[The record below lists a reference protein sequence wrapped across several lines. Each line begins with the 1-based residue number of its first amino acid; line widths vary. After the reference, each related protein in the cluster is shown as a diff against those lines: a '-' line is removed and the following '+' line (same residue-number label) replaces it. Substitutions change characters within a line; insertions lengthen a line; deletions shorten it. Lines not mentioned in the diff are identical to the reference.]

1 MPRQP
6 VALENNK
13 KHLTYAEKERR
24 ENNEKAVKPKR
35 RGRIVCPDYLDEVA
49 KAEFQRLVKELKD
62 LDIITSIDISSLA
75 ICCDSYSKWK
85 QATEFV
91 NRTGL
96 LKVKENR
103 YGDKTIEN
111 NPAIKDALRY
121 GELYRKMTIECGL
134 TPNARLRLA
143 AKDVNA
149 GEPQDEL
156 YQFLKATTAKLIG
169 SMNITS

>member
-6 VALENNK
+6 VALINSK
-13 KHLTYAEKERR
+13 KHLTKAEKERR
-24 ENNEKAVKPKR
+24 ENNEIAVKPKR
-35 RGRIVCPDYLDEVA
+35 AGKIECPDYLDDVA
-49 KAEFQRLVKELKD
+49 SAEFNRLVKELKD
-62 LDIITSIDISSLA
+62 LDIITSIDTTSLA
-75 ICCDSYSKWK
+75 ICCDAYSKWK

-103 YGDKTIEN
+103 YGDKSIEN

-143 AKDVNA
+143 AKETNVA
-149 GEPQDEL
+149 EPQDEL
-156 YQFLKATTAKLIG
+156 YQFLKATAG
-169 SMNITS
+169 STTDSRKK

>member
-6 VALENNK
+6 VALENNR
-13 KHLTYAEKERR
+13 KHLTNAEKERR
-24 ENNEKAVKPKR
+24 ESNEQAIKPKR
-35 RGRIVCPDYLDEVA
+35 KGKIACPDYLDDVA
-49 KAEFQRLVKELKD
+49 KAEFTRLVKELKD
-62 LDIITSIDISSLA
+62 LDIITSIDITSLA
-75 ICCDSYSKWK
+75 ICCDAYSKWK

-143 AKDVNA
+143 AKETSV

-156 YQFLKATTAKLIG
+156 YLFLKATAGK
-169 SMNITS
+169 

>member
-6 VALENNK
+6 VSVENNK
-13 KHLTYAEKERR
+13 KHLTIAEKQRR
-24 ENNEKAVKPKR
+24 ENNEQAVKPKR
-35 RGRIVCPDYLDEVA
+35 KGKIVCPDYLDDIA
-49 KAEFQRLVKELKD
+49 KAEFNRIVKEFKD
-62 LDIITSIDISSLA
+62 LDIITSIDSTSLA
-75 ICCDSYSKWK
+75 ICCDAYSKWK

-103 YGDKTIEN
+103 YGDKSIEN

-143 AKDVNA
+143 AKETSVS
-149 GEPQDEL
+149 EPQDEL
-156 YQFLKATTAKLIG
+156 YQFLKATNGT
-169 SMNITS
+169 